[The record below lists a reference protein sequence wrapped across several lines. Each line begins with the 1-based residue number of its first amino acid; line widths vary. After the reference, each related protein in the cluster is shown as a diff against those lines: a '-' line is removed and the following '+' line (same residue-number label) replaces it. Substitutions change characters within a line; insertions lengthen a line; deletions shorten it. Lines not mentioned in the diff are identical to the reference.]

1 VFEAM
6 TRKWW
11 VLLARGVFGMLIGI
25 LAFTRPGLTVLS
37 IVLAWAVFAEADGI
51 AALVLALTGHHPPR
65 SRWALTVAG
74 FVGIGAGLVTLAS
87 PGIGVVVLLWVVAAW
102 AIGRG
107 AFQIIAA
114 LELRRIIENEW
125 LMIVSGMLSVIFGCV
140 MIAQPI
146 FGVRTLA
153 LLIGLYASAV
163 GLLEIALSF
172 RVRRLGLAFGRHR
185 SAGPSTV

>member
-11 VLLARGVFGMLIGI
+11 VLLVRGVFGVLIGI
-25 LAFTRPGLTVLS
+25 LALTRPGLTVLS

-65 SRWALTVAG
+65 SRWALT
-74 FVGIGAGLVTLAS
+74 IAGLVGIAAGLIALAS
-87 PGIGVVVLLWVVAAW
+87 PGFGVVVLLWIVAAW

-107 AFQIIAA
+107 MFQIIAA
-114 LELRRIIENEW
+114 LELRRIIEGEW
-125 LMIVSGMLSVIFGCV
+125 LMIVSGLLSIVFGCV
-140 MIAQPI
+140 MIVQPI

-153 LLIGLYASAV
+153 SLIGLYASAV

-172 RVRRLGLAFGRHR
+172 RVRRFGLAFEQQLSTRT
-185 SAGPSTV
+185 SAV